1 MSKKIIKKYSEI
13 ISFRLL
19 ATKKHVDYEWLE
31 KTLFD
36 LIDKVNKKQDDETK
50 DTERV

>member
-1 MSKKIIKKYSEI
+1 MRKKLLTKKYAEI

-31 KTLFD
+31 KIISD
-36 LIDKVNKKQDDETK
+36 LIDNVNKK
-50 DTERV
+50 